1 MTEKSTEKI
10 VKSFIKQT
18 KSLFPIYNSQIKT
31 FLSDLQNSMFD
42 FASDNNVTYEQL
54 GTHFGSP
61 QEIVFNY
68 LTEMPEENL
77 SKCLS
82 LKRTIKICIITALA
96 VFIIAAA
103 VFSVSYY
110 KAFKAAEDAVIS
122 QEIITIEEIE

>member
-1 MTEKSTEKI
+1 MTEKNTDKI
-10 VKSFIKQT
+10 IKSFIRQT

-31 FLSDLQNSMFD
+31 FLSDLQNSIFD
-42 FASDNNVTYEQL
+42 FASENDITCEQL
-54 GTHFGSP
+54 EAHFGAP

-82 LKRTIKICIITALA
+82 LKRTIKICVITALI

-110 KAFKAAEDAVIS
+110 KAFKAAENSVIA
-122 QEIITIEEIE
+122 QEIITIEELE